1 MSLIA
6 CAAQSICLTYGTA
19 QREKQLSLR
28 ELLII
33 SNCPEPAYTG
43 LMQYAVQFRLN
54 VMTYLFFFFYN
65 IMQIIHFYL
74 DTTYTGQ
81 SPASQY

>member
-1 MSLIA
+1 
-6 CAAQSICLTYGTA
+6 
-19 QREKQLSLR
+19 
-28 ELLII
+28 
-33 SNCPEPAYTG
+33 
-43 LMQYAVQFRLN
+43 MQYAVQFRLN